1 MRYRLILLPLRTP
14 KGPWRDTYKAALQDA
29 LEQDLAVR
37 EEHDGG
43 HVYLHALAEIEWRE

>member
-29 LEQDLAVR
+29 VDQGLGTPDEH
-37 EEHDGG
+37 EEGR
-43 HVYLHALAEIEWRE
+43 VYLDELAEIERGE